1 LKIYDDNSYSIG
13 HATVARNGNIGIALA
28 FVVAEQKVKRAH

>member
-1 LKIYDDNSYSIG
+1 LRIYDDNSYSIG
-13 HATVARNGNIGIALA
+13 HTPLARNGNIGIALA

>member
-13 HATVARNGNIGIALA
+13 HTPLVRNGNTGIAPA
-28 FVVAEQKVKRAH
+28 FFVAEQKVKRAH